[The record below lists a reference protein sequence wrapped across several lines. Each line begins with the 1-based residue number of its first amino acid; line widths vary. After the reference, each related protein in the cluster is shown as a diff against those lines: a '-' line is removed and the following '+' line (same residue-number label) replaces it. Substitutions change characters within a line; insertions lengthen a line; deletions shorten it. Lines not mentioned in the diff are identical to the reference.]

1 MCSHFAA
8 KDLLFRLS
16 VDSMLGEL
24 SGEPTM
30 PRYNSDQPFQ
40 IGDFWLSKRAKS
52 DAWYRT
58 WFDSEARQ
66 TRRISLGTPDFDEAK
81 QALTDWFV
89 LYHTKTEE
97 APEETTLAELFARYY
112 EQYGSKLRS
121 RGNVQRYLRYWL
133 DFHKTATVKEA
144 CALHRQQAYRDYLAN
159 EVGLGKNS
167 IRQVLTI
174 GKAAL
179 NWAWKRSEISSVPY
193 IKLVKVPNPPP
204 KGRPLEIEE
213 VATLIDAADYHL
225 KAFILMMISATA
237 RNRAILDL
245 TFEQVDFRYDLVDL
259 NPKGR
264 EQTLKFR
271 PKVKIPGT
279 LKPWL
284 ARQKEISQ
292 TGHVIEFKGAPVKS
306 IRTAWR
312 TLRQATNLDDA
323 VQPYGLRHTMARWL
337 RKSSVP
343 AWEVAAQLGHK
354 SPDVS
359 TTEIYAPFDPSYL
372 LKSTAAIDAFLTEVA
387 LHLRYNSISDLM
399 FGEIKVI
406 EKQGGKWWFGGDLNS
421 RPRDYE
427 SRALTS

>member
-1 MCSHFAA
+1 
-8 KDLLFRLS
+8 
-16 VDSMLGEL
+16 
-24 SGEPTM
+24 M
-30 PRYNSDQPFQ
+30 PRYNSEKPFQ
-40 IGDFWLSKRAKS
+40 IGEFWLSKRPKS
-52 DAWYRT
+52 EAWYRT

-66 TRRISLGTPDFDEAK
+66 TRRISLGTSDFDEAK
-81 QALTDWFV
+81 QTLTDWFV

-97 APEETTLAELFARYY
+97 KPEESTLAELFARYY

-121 RGNVQRYLRYWL
+121 HDNVQRYLRYWL

-144 CALHRQQAYRDYLAN
+144 CSPIRQEAYRQYL
-159 EVGLGKNS
+159 EQELGQSKNS
-167 IRQVLTI
+167 IRQILTI

-179 NWAWKRSEISSVPY
+179 NWAWKRGEIASVPY
-193 IKLVKVPNPPP
+193 IELVKVPTPPP
-204 KGRPLEIEE
+204 KGRPMEVEE
-213 VATLIDAADYHL
+213 VAALIDGAEYHL
-225 KAFILMMISATA
+225 KAFIIMMLSATA

-245 TFEQVDFRYDLVDL
+245 KFSQVDFRNELIDL

-271 PKVKIPGT
+271 PQVKIPQT
-279 LKPWL
+279 VKPWL
-284 ARQKEISQ
+284 LKQRDLAQS
-292 TGHVIEFKGAPVKS
+292 GHVIEFKGAPLKS

-312 TLRQATNLDDA
+312 TLRKTTEMDDA

-372 LKSTAAIDAFLTEVA
+372 FKSTAAIDAFLTEVA
-387 LHLRYNSISDLM
+387 LQLRYTSISDLM
-399 FGEIKVI
+399 LDEIKVI

-421 RPRDYE
+421 RPHDYE
-427 SRALTS
+427 SCALTS

>member
-1 MCSHFAA
+1 
-8 KDLLFRLS
+8 
-16 VDSMLGEL
+16 
-24 SGEPTM
+24 M
-30 PRYNSDQPFQ
+30 PKYNSDKPFQ
-40 IGDFWLSKRAKS
+40 IGEFWLSKRPKS
-52 DAWYRT
+52 EAWYRT

-66 TRRISLGTPDFDEAK
+66 TRRISLGTSDFDEAK

-97 APEETTLAELFARYY
+97 APEEATLAELFARYF

-121 RGNVQRYLRYWL
+121 HDNVQRYLRYWL

-144 CALHRQQAYRDYLAN
+144 CTPTRQQAYREYLAN
-159 EVGLGKNS
+159 DMNLSKNS
-167 IRQVLTI
+167 IRQILTV

-179 NWAWKRSEISSVPY
+179 NWAWKRGELASVPY
-193 IKLVKVPNPPP
+193 IELVKVPTPPP
-204 KGRPLEIEE
+204 KGRPLEVEELAEIIENAE
-213 VATLIDAADYHL
+213 YHL
-225 KAFILMMISATA
+225 KAFIVMMISGTS
-237 RNRAILDL
+237 RNSAILDL
-245 TFEQVDFRYDLVDL
+245 RFEQIDFRNDLIDL

-271 PKVKIPGT
+271 PQVKIPQT
-279 LKPWL
+279 VKPWL
-284 ARQKEISQ
+284 LKQQELSQ
-292 TGHVIEFKGAPVKS
+292 TGHVIEFNGAPVKS

-312 TLRQATNLDDA
+312 TVRKSTKLDAA

-372 LKSTAAIDAFLTEVA
+372 FKSTAAIDAFLSEVA
-387 LHLRYNSISDLM
+387 LQLRYTSISEYMLA
-399 FGEIKVI
+399 EIKSI
-406 EKQGGKWWFGGDLNS
+406 ENQGTGWWFGGDLNS
-421 RPRDYE
+421 RPHDYE
-427 SRALTS
+427 SCALTS

>member
-1 MCSHFAA
+1 MF
-8 KDLLFRLS
+8 
-16 VDSMLGEL
+16 GEL
-24 SGEPTM
+24 SGKQAM
-30 PRYNSDQPFQ
+30 PRYNSDKPFQ
-40 IGDFWLSKRAKS
+40 IGEFWLSKRPKS

-66 TRRISLGTPDFDEAK
+66 TRRISLSTSDFDEAK

-97 APEETTLAELFARYY
+97 TPEETTLAEIFARYY

-121 RGNVQRYLRYWL
+121 HDNVQRYLRYWL

-144 CALHRQQAYRDYLAN
+144 CALHRQEAFRNYLEN
-159 EVGLGKNS
+159 DLGLGKNS
-167 IRQVLTI
+167 IRQILTI

-179 NWAWKRSEISSVPY
+179 NWAWKRGEISSVPY
-193 IKLVKVPNPPP
+193 IELVKVPTPPP
-204 KGRPLEIEE
+204 KGRPLEVEE
-213 VATLIDAADYHL
+213 VATLIDSADYHL
-225 KAFILMMISATA
+225 KAFILMMLSATA

-245 TFEQVDFRYDLVDL
+245 TFDQIDFRNDLIDL
-259 NPKGR
+259 NPRGR

-271 PKVKIPGT
+271 PKVKIPET

-284 ARQKEISQ
+284 TLQKDISQ

-312 TLRQATNLDDA
+312 TLRQATNMDDA

-372 LKSTAAIDAFLTEVA
+372 FKSTAAIDAFLTEVA
-387 LHLRYNSISDLM
+387 LHLRYTSISGLM
-399 FGEIKVI
+399 I
-406 EKQGGKWWFGGDLNS
+406 EDVKNIEEQGDNWWFEGDLNS
-421 RPRDYE
+421 RPHDYE
-427 SRALTS
+427 SCALTS